1 MSMKGD
7 RKACLLV
14 VAVWAL
20 STAMW
25 LNPGITKPDGVGYY
39 VYLPSLRLDGDL
51 LFFNEWDR
59 FGMIDRGL
67 ILHKEITATEHLG
80 NHWTI
85 GSALYWMP
93 SFLFAEVLRTI
104 VAPGSFPPDGV
115 SLPYNVAV
123 GFATAVSG
131 LLTLLI
137 GFRLART
144 SVDAFPAVL
153 ATVGLWF
160 GSPLI
165 FYSVRNPIL
174 AHAPSSFACALVVL
188 LSIRLR
194 TERALSDWFAAGLAA
209 GFAFAVRPQNGTF
222 LLVPLLIAVKSDRP
236 LVQRIGLL
244 LAGFATAA
252 LPQVVVSTVLYGT
265 PYGFLTG
272 GGAAKP
278 FAAFERIWVWEP
290 ILSWYHGLL
299 PWSPIIALGL
309 AGLFVLWRSDRPLAA
324 AGLYAFASQ
333 WFVNATLERSFW
345 GAHAFGQRRFDNCA
359 IFFLL
364 GAAVLLSRWPR
375 AVQVTVVAVTSVW
388 TMSIL
393 FASMGPLDLGSY
405 YRPSELA
412 ALQWSS
418 LADIGS
424 HLKLLAS
431 VPPAMKWT
439 VGLMCL
445 ILTAAWIAA
454 GLLARRV
461 ESRRVVL
468 FASSIASIYFLVV
481 SGVLTLAGSAGRSR
495 LIHLQPLIAFN
506 RVVSE
511 AMGGADAR
519 TGLLADEA
527 RYLRKAGRI
536 REAEATEREL
546 EVLERARR
554 AGVERLREMGRG
566 QR

>member
-1 MSMKGD
+1 MRSD
-7 RKACLLV
+7 RKAVLLV

-20 STAMW
+20 STALW
-25 LNPGITKPDGVGYY
+25 LNPGITKPDGAGYY

-67 ILHKEITATEHLG
+67 ILHKEITATDHLG

-85 GSALYWMP
+85 GSALYWLP
-93 SFLFAEVLRTI
+93 SFLFAEVLRAI
-104 VAPGSFPPDGV
+104 PVLGVFPPDGV

-123 GFATAVSG
+123 GFATAVAG
-131 LLTLLI
+131 LMTLLI
-137 GFRLART
+137 GNHLARRY
-144 SVDAFPAVL
+144 VAVFPALL

-174 AHAPSSFACALVVL
+174 AHGPSSFACALVVL

-194 TERALSDWFAAGLAA
+194 AERALSDWFAAGLAA

-222 LLVPLLIAVKSDRP
+222 LLVPLLIAVKSERT

-278 FAAFERIWVWEP
+278 FAAFERIWAWEP

-309 AGLFVLWRSDRPLAA
+309 AGLVVLWRRDRALAA

-375 AVQVTVVAVTSVW
+375 AVQMTVVAVTSVW

-393 FASMGPLDLGSY
+393 FASMGPLDLGAY
-405 YRPSELA
+405 YTPSELA

-418 LADIGS
+418 VADIGS
-424 HLKLLAS
+424 HLKLLES
-431 VPPAMKWT
+431 VPSSMKWI
-439 VGLMCL
+439 VALLCL
-445 ILTAAWIAA
+445 ILAAAWIAA
-454 GLLARRV
+454 GLLVRRV

-468 FASSIASIYFLVV
+468 AASVMASVYFLVV
-481 SGVLTLAGSAGRSR
+481 SGLLALAGSTGRTR
-495 LIHLQPLIAFN
+495 LIHLQPLIGFN

-511 AMGGADAR
+511 TMGGADAR
-519 TGLLADEA
+519 TGLLNDEA

-536 REAEATEREL
+536 GEAEATEREL
-546 EVLERARR
+546 AVLEGARR
-554 AGVERLREMGRG
+554 AGIETLRAMERE